1 MAAVRSMTGV
11 RSMAEARVAHWG
23 ALRVLVS
30 VVLVLIISSGV
41 TSQARAKAG
50 DEPYEPYEPRS
61 PAASPS
67 HKRVWPV
74 AGDAGAARPLV
85 TRGWEPPPSP
95 WAAGHRGVDIAA
107 LQGRPVRA
115 VADGRVSFSGQVAGR
130 GVLSIELSGTGEPP
144 LRTTYEP
151 VRPSVRKGEKVRAGE
166 TVATVADGALHC
178 RGGCLHWGAKRGE
191 RYVDPLSLLPD
202 RLLGGG
208 PSRLLPVFG
217 IPVPGGRAASRS
229 GTRAVPEPEP
239 QGAMR
244 SGRRAA
250 PAAVARLEVA
260 EASRSGAV
268 DTSAVAG
275 PAGAGGAVLALSLT
289 GAALFARRRLGRTV
303 RMTTTPPRAPP

>member
-1 MAAVRSMTGV
+1 MTAVRSMTGV
-11 RSMAEARVAHWG
+11 RSMSEARVAHRA
-23 ALRVLVS
+23 ALRVLIS
-30 VVLVLIISSGV
+30 VVLVLIIGSGV

-50 DEPYEPYEPRS
+50 NEPYEPRS
-61 PAASPS
+61 PAASPP
-67 HKRVWPV
+67 HERVWPV
-74 AGDAGAARPLV
+74 AGGAGAARPLV
-85 TRGWEPPPSP
+85 RRGWEPPPSP

-107 LQGRPVRA
+107 RQGRPVRA
-115 VADGRVSFSGQVAGR
+115 VAGGRVSFSGQVAGR
-130 GVLSIELSGTGEPP
+130 GVLSIELSGTGDPP

-229 GTRAVPEPEP
+229 GSRAVQEPE
-239 QGAMR
+239 GAMR
-244 SGRRAA
+244 SSRGAA

-275 PAGAGGAVLALSLT
+275 PAGAGGAALAFSLT

-303 RMTTTPPRAPP
+303 RMTPPRAPP